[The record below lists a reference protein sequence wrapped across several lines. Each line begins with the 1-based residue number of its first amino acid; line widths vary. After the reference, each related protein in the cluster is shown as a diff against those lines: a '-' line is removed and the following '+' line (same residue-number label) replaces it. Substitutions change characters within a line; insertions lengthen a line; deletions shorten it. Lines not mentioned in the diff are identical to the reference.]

1 MEHVQSQKTR
11 GHLTSEQVRG
21 LLEEESHNLYDYLM
35 RMTGQMERSAETCE
49 EVVRVTS
56 KWVEQDPSV
65 SYKLIRKKFYMTAR
79 SFNADIWQGDV
90 ENLENVAF
98 ADDQDAKANDL
109 KDQFLGLEK
118 LLNKMDGFEREIILL
133 KVKYGFDSQEIKE
146 LTKLTEDVD
155 PVLSKSLATLQT
167 KATTADIR
175 DQIAALPLHP
185 KPESVT
191 HHTQALSQLM
201 RDLKSRR
208 SPQMNLALIFGGL
221 AVALVLLL
229 IIRFAF
235 FG

>member
-1 MEHVQSQKTR
+1 MERVQEPKTR

-49 EVVRVTS
+49 EVVRVIT
-56 KWVEQDPSV
+56 KWVEQEPAV

-90 ENLENVAF
+90 ENLENKAYS
-98 ADDQDAKANDL
+98 DDQNANANAL
-109 KDQFLGLEK
+109 RLQFLALEK
-118 LLNKMDGFEREIILL
+118 LMNQMDGFEREIILL
-133 KVKYGFDSQEIKE
+133 KVKYGFDSQEIKD

-155 PVLSKSLATLQT
+155 PVLSKSLASIQLQESG
-167 KATTADIR
+167 ADIR
-175 DQIAALPLHP
+175 DQIAAIPLHP

-208 SPQMNLALIFGGL
+208 SPQANLALIFGGL
-221 AVALVLLL
+221 GVALVLLL
-229 IIRFAF
+229 FIRFAF